1 MHFPLTTLVSSVL
14 FAILAS
20 SQVVSLDKNLRTCDD
35 RFGIPSEVP
44 GGFSDVDCDGEN
56 VKEAENLIQV
66 PRAEILG
73 VTRQAVAGEKLVFFV
88 VSDDFYYV
96 AIMANKTPVLLTLNI
111 KVQDGVVYR
120 IPILRQLNGAVKVLE
135 EQICRVSNNLRIY
148 PCLE

>member
-1 MHFPLTTLVSSVL
+1 MHFPLTTLFSSVL

-44 GGFSDVDCDGEN
+44 GGFSNVDCDGEN

-73 VTRQAVAGEKLVFFV
+73 VTRQVVAGEKLVFFV
-88 VSDDFYYV
+88 V
-96 AIMANKTPVLLTLNI
+96 
-111 KVQDGVVYR
+111 QDEVVYR
-120 IPILRQLNGAVKVLE
+120 IPILRQLNGAVEVLE
-135 EQICRVSNNLRIY
+135 EQICRDVSHRRF
-148 PCLE
+148 